1 MLASQR
7 KQQILQILAEEKQ
20 VMSGE
25 LSQRFNVSEDSIR
38 RDLRELA
45 AEGKLQRVHGGA
57 LPVSAAIA
65 PIETRKS
72 VQIASK
78 QAVARAAAAL
88 IQPGQVVIVD
98 GGTTTAAMIG
108 FLPADLSCTVVTHSP
123 GIAVALVDHP
133 RIEVILLG
141 GKVFKHSVVAVGPET
156 LEGMARINADVFF
169 MGVTGVHPRAGF
181 TTGGLPGKA
190 QRRVGLCHRRAEPR
204 QYAYRRWGSRRRAA
218 PAAGA
223 ARRGDRPRSAVALN
237 GARRLVAAGG
247 PALQLVAQVR
257 RGALNGQSIGGGI
270 PEYAFAQQHRVEVN
284 G

>member
-7 KQQILQILAEEKQ
+7 KQQILQILTEEKQ

-72 VQIASK
+72 VQIASS
-78 QAVARAAAAL
+78 RRSPAAAAL

-108 FLPADLSCTVVTHSP
+108 FYPPTS
-123 GIAVALVDHP
+123 
-133 RIEVILLG
+133 
-141 GKVFKHSVVAVGPET
+141 
-156 LEGMARINADVFF
+156 
-169 MGVTGVHPRAGF
+169 
-181 TTGGLPGKA
+181 
-190 QRRVGLCHRRAEPR
+190 
-204 QYAYRRWGSRRRAA
+204 
-218 PAAGA
+218 A
-223 ARRGDRPRSAVALN
+223 ARWSPTAL
-237 GARRLVAAGG
+237 ASPWRWWTTRES
-247 PALQLVAQVR
+247 R
-257 RGALNGQSIGGGI
+257 
-270 PEYAFAQQHRVEVN
+270 
-284 G
+284 

>member
-7 KQQILQILAEEKQ
+7 KQQILQILTEEKQ

-108 FLPADLSCTVVTHSP
+108 FFTRRPQLHGGHPQP
-123 GIAVALVDHP
+123 G
-133 RIEVILLG
+133 
-141 GKVFKHSVVAVGPET
+141 
-156 LEGMARINADVFF
+156 
-169 MGVTGVHPRAGF
+169 
-181 TTGGLPGKA
+181 
-190 QRRVGLCHRRAEPR
+190 HRR
-204 QYAYRRWGSRRRAA
+204 G
-218 PAAGA
+218 
-223 ARRGDRPRSAVALN
+223 
-237 GARRLVAAGG
+237 AGG
-247 PALQLVAQVR
+247 PPANRGDPAR
-257 RGALNGQSIGGGI
+257 RQSI
-270 PEYAFAQQHRVEVN
+270 
-284 G
+284 

>member
-7 KQQILQILAEEKQ
+7 KQQILQILTEEKQ

-72 VQIASK
+72 VQIDSK
-78 QAVARAAAAL
+78 QAVARAAAAM

-141 GKVFKHSVVAVGPET
+141 GRVFKHSVVAVGAET
-156 LEGMARINADVFF
+156 PGGNGAD
-169 MGVTGVHPRAGF
+169 
-181 TTGGLPGKA
+181 
-190 QRRVGLCHRRAEPR
+190 QRRSVLYG
-204 QYAYRRWGSRRRAA
+204 
-218 PAAGA
+218 
-223 ARRGDRPRSAVALN
+223 GDRRPP
-237 GARRLVAAGG
+237 AGG
-247 PALQLVAQVR
+247 
-257 RGALNGQSIGGGI
+257 
-270 PEYAFAQQHRVEVN
+270 FHHR
-284 G
+284 

>member
-7 KQQILQILAEEKQ
+7 KQQILQILTEEKQ

-98 GGTTTAAMIG
+98 GGTTTAAMVA
-108 FLPADLSCTVVTHSP
+108 PADS
-123 GIAVALVDHP
+123 
-133 RIEVILLG
+133 
-141 GKVFKHSVVAVGPET
+141 
-156 LEGMARINADVFF
+156 
-169 MGVTGVHPRAGF
+169 
-181 TTGGLPGKA
+181 
-190 QRRVGLCHRRAEPR
+190 QRVKPVSAEPVSV
-204 QYAYRRWGSRRRAA
+204 SR
-218 PAAGA
+218 PSSPMQPS
-223 ARRGDRPRSAVALN
+223 AR
-237 GARRLVAAGG
+237 
-247 PALQLVAQVR
+247 
-257 RGALNGQSIGGGI
+257 
-270 PEYAFAQQHRVEVN
+270 
-284 G
+284 